1 VKHNLRSRVATPAV
15 VAATL
20 ALGLAACGASNEKS
34 SDKSSGTTDGGTT
47 LSGTLNGAGS
57 TAQQVAME
65 TWKNGFQAANSG
77 VTLNYDPSGSGAGVE
92 QFLAGGVQFA
102 GSDKYFADDQIAA
115 AKKQCKGA
123 YVEVPVYISRIGVIF
138 NLNGVKSLN
147 LQSDTV
153 AAIFAGKITKWN
165 DPAIA
170 KVNPGVKL
178 PSSAITPVHRSDDS
192 GTTFNFTD
200 YLAQAAKST
209 WGHPA
214 SETWPFKSG
223 EGADGNSGVV
233 SAVGKGQGTIGYA
246 DASQAGSLGIAK
258 IKVGSKFVPPTKQ
271 ASAAVVEASQL
282 VSGRPANDLAI
293 AVNRTSS
300 DANTYPIV
308 LVSYQMACNSYS
320 SGGTSDLVKAFLS
333 YEVSPAGQQ
342 AASKAAGSAPLSDA
356 LSAKA
361 KTAIATIGSS
371 S

>member
-1 VKHNLRSRVATPAV
+1 VKHTLRSRLATPAV
-15 VAATL
+15 AAATL

-34 SDKSSGTTDGGTT
+34 SGDSSGGTNSGSA

-65 TWKNGFQAANSG
+65 TWKNGFQSAHDG
-77 VTLNYDPSGSGAGVE
+77 VTINYDPSGSGAGVE

-102 GSDKYFADDQIAA
+102 GSDKYFDSTQMAT
-115 AKKQCKGA
+115 AKDKCGGA

-147 LQSDTV
+147 LTSDTV

-170 KVNPGVKL
+170 KTNSGVKL
-178 PSSAITPVHRSDDS
+178 PSTAITPVHRSDDS

-200 YLAQAAKST
+200 YLAQIAKST
-209 WGHPA
+209 WGKPA

-233 SAVGKGQGTIGYA
+233 AAVTKGQGTVGYA
-246 DASQAGSLGIAK
+246 DVSQAGQLGVAK
-258 IKVGSKFVPPTKQ
+258 VKVGSKFVAPSRG
-271 ASAAVVEASQL
+271 ASAAVVEASKL
-282 VSGRPANDLAI
+282 VTGRPENDLAI

-300 DANTYPIV
+300 DASTYPIV

-320 SGGTSDLVKAFLS
+320 SSGTADLVKAFLT
-333 YEVSPAGQQ
+333 YEVSPAAQQ

-356 LSAKA
+356 LSTKA